1 MISDPFEL
9 MEYSWSLLTFT
20 STVGEI
26 NISRTISLYV
36 IALDLCRWVRHNELP
51 LPHEQPHTTSDI
63 FDFRLPK
70 ISDLFLHIHTLS
82 ACSMP
87 RLGCECFCV
96 RSRIQFAYNL
106 NCGGLNPVS
115 LELDRQSYGSW
126 SIGF

>member
-26 NISRTISLYV
+26 DISRTISLYV

-70 ISDLFLHIHTLS
+70 ISDLFLHIHSLCLFNAPS
-82 ACSMP
+82 RLRVLLCALAHPIRVQPKLRWFKP
-87 RLGCECFCV
+87 RK
-96 RSRIQFAYNL
+96 S
-106 NCGGLNPVS
+106 
-115 LELDRQSYGSW
+115 
-126 SIGF
+126 

>member
-1 MISDPFEL
+1 

-26 NISRTISLYV
+26 DISRTISLYV